1 MGFQIKTADQIRDGM
16 LRDISN
22 QNPQAAIGS
31 DSDFRLRSNATAA
44 AIEGLYQH
52 QAWIARQMMIDTADD
67 DIVLQRASLY
77 GMSQKAANAAVGS
90 IVFSGA
96 VGAQIGTGVEAKTL
110 DGQAYVTTTSGVI
123 QANGTVALNA
133 VASTPGA
140 AGNQIANTAVTL
152 TSAPAGIATA
162 AQIVSMMS
170 GTDQETVSA
179 LASRVLDRMRH
190 PPAGGN
196 KYDYRR
202 WALEVPGV
210 STAWCFPL
218 RRGPGTADVAILSNG
233 AQAAQL
239 LCNTVKS
246 YIESQNPAGGECLVV
261 TPVAVPI
268 NVTATVSVATGV
280 ALADVQAVVQTVLG
294 AYIFGLQP
302 GDAVLRSRI
311 LASIT
316 DVPGVTDVNLT
327 SPAATVQTVVN
338 AAQVQLAIL
347 GTVQLS

>member
-22 QNPQAAIGS
+22 QNPQAAIGK
-31 DSDFRLRSNATAA
+31 DSDYRLRANATAA
-44 AIEGLYQH
+44 AVEGLYQH

-67 DIVLQRASLY
+67 DIVLQRANLY
-77 GMSQKAANAAVGS
+77 SMSQKSANAAVGS
-90 IVFSGA
+90 ILFSGA
-96 VGAQIGTGVEAKTL
+96 VGASINIGVEAKTL
-110 DGQAYVTTTSGVI
+110 DGQAYVTTSAGII

-140 AGNQIANTAVTL
+140 AGNQAANTAVTL

-162 AQIVSMMS
+162 AQIVTMMS
-170 GTDQETVSA
+170 GTDQETVAA

-239 LCNTVKS
+239 LCNTVKA

-261 TPVAVPI
+261 TPTFVPI

-280 ALADVQAVVQTVLG
+280 ALADVQAVVQNVLG
-294 AYIFGLQP
+294 AYIAGLQP
-302 GDAVLRSRI
+302 GDTVLRSRV

-316 DVPGVTDVNLT
+316 DVPGVTDVNLIGPAT
-327 SPAATVQTVVN
+327 SVQTLVS
-338 AAQVQLAIL
+338 ATQVQLATL